1 MGEEEEELRQVAQLK
16 PRGVVGKQHRA
27 GAGWAG
33 GRGLGGGEEGRG
45 RQWGR
50 CRENAGEGC
59 CLCLPQEAVTEGP
72 GWNPDEAVA
81 SPKVALT
88 GG

>member
-1 MGEEEEELRQVAQLK
+1 MGEGEEELRQVAQLK
-16 PRGVVGKQHRA
+16 PRGAVGKQHRA
-27 GAGWAG
+27 GAGWSGVGG
-33 GRGLGGGEEGRG
+33 GRGRG
-45 RQWGR
+45 RPWGR

-59 CLCLPQEAVTEGP
+59 RLCLPQEAVTEGP

-81 SPKVALT
+81 SPKAALT